1 VFAGAA
7 AEENADAQ
15 TLFVRGHGDSRF
27 LECSNASF

>member
-15 TLFVRGHGDSRF
+15 TLFGDSRF